1 MLSYVDYLR
10 LLPKTELHCHFV
22 SLLQPQALLD
32 LARKNRVTLPENP
45 FESTNLVD
53 FLALFNA
60 AHEVLVTA
68 DDLAT
73 LAYDSARQSVIDGN
87 LRYREVFIN
96 PQNFPA
102 LSYTDVIDPIVAG
115 LQAAETD
122 LGVGFGVIVAINRS
136 MSAAAASELVQQV
149 IDHPRD
155 AVLGIGQDDLA
166 PDATESPSLWVDA
179 YDLARRHGLRRTAH
193 VGETMQADPQN
204 IVTALDVLHVDRI
217 DHGYRAV
224 DDPAVLA
231 RLVDSQVPVTCTP
244 SSTRILSQWA
254 PSPDHRIARM
264 IEAGVNVTIST
275 DDAVFFHTD
284 IGREYTE
291 WFPAMKIAPDAAKRI
306 SLAGASAAW
315 CDDAQRDRL
324 VASFR
329 AEHLALDAVLA
340 QPA

>member
-1 MLSYVDYLR
+1 MVSYVDYLR

-22 SLLQPQALLD
+22 SLLQPQTLLD
-32 LARKNRVTLPENP
+32 LAERHGVTLPERHL
-45 FESTNLVD
+45 ESDNLVD

-68 DDLAT
+68 DDLAR

-102 LSYTDVIDPIVAG
+102 LSYTQVVDPIIAG
-115 LQAAETD
+115 LQAANVD
-122 LGVGFGVIVAINRS
+122 FGVGFGVIVAINRS
-136 MSAAAASELVQQV
+136 MSPAAASELVQSV

-166 PDATESPSLWVDA
+166 PDATESPSLWIDA
-179 YDLARRHGLRRTAH
+179 YDLARRHGLKTTAH
-193 VGETMQADPQN
+193 VGETLAADPQN
-204 IVTALDVLHVDRI
+204 IITALDVLHVDRI

-231 RLVDSQVPVTCTP
+231 RLVDSQIPVTCTP
-244 SSTRILSQWA
+244 SSTRILSQWQ

-275 DDAVFFHTD
+275 DDAVFFSTD

-291 WFPAMKIAPDAAKRI
+291 WFPAMQIAPDAAKRI

-315 CDDAQRDRL
+315 CDAPEREHL

-329 AEHLALDAVLA
+329 AEHLALDAVLD